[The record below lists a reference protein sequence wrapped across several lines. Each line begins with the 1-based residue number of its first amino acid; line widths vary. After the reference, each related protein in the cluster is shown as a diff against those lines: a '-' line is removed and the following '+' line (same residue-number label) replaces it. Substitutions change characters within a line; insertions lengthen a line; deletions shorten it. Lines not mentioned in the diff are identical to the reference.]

1 MEWLNEIS
9 DWLIK
14 NSEWAFS
21 GIGVAIIGWYFLDQK
36 SNTSVK
42 QSAKN
47 STNVTQVGGNIKLG
61 DSDDRSEG

>member
-1 MEWLNEIS
+1 MDWLIKIS

-21 GIGVAIIGWYFLDQK
+21 GIGVAIIGCFLNRK
-36 SNTSVK
+36 LNTSVK

-61 DSDDRSEG
+61 NSDDRPER